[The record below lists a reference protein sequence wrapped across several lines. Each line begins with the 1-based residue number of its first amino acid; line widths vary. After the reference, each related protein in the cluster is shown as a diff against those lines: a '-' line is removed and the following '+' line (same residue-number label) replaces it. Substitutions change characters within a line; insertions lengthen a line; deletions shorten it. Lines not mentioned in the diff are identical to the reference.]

1 MALGGNSGIESVA
14 VLTNHLRRMLVDNNG
29 MKPSSEALEKAL
41 AAYQAERLERMQSIM
56 FFSSFVNK
64 VQGWTSPAYKI
75 LSTWILPFLPQ
86 RMLADQ
92 MSDIIRG
99 APVLDFVPSKGF
111 PTGKKKWKNEEAGA
125 NKGAKSGEAGGD
137 GGYTVGKKRGSPYGS
152 LRYVTAFV
160 ALCICFYTARVTP
173 LTLTQLLHY
182 SST

>member
-14 VLTNHLRRMLVDNNG
+14 VLTNHLRRMLVDNNWK
-29 MKPSSEALEKAL
+29 KPSSEALEKAL
-41 AAYQAERLERMQSIM
+41 AGYQAERLERMQSIM

-64 VQGWTSPAYKI
+64 VQGWVSPAYKI

-99 APVLDFVPSKGF
+99 APVLDFVPSDGF
-111 PTGKKKWKNEEAGA
+111 PLGKKKWKNEEAE
-125 NKGAKSGEAGGD
+125 AKKSSKIGQADSGYAI
-137 GGYTVGKKRGSPYGS
+137 GKKRGSSYGS
-152 LRYVTAFV
+152 LSYVTAFV

-182 SST
+182 STT